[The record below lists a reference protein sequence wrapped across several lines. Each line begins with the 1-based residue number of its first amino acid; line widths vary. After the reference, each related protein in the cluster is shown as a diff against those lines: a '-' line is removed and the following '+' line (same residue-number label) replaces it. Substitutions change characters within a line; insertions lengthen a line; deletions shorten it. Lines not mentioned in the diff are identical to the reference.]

1 LKGAAVQFLSVSR
14 RRTEA
19 FPPDAWTPELLAA
32 EGERVRELYVAG
44 IVRSIWRR
52 KDMPGA
58 AMLMEAANEEEA
70 RAAVASL
77 PLAKLGMLE
86 IVVLTALEPYPAFGP
101 R

>member
-1 LKGAAVQFLSVSR
+1 MQFISVSR

-19 FPPDAWTPELLAA
+19 FPPDAWTAELLEA
-32 EGERVRELYVAG
+32 EAQRVREMFVAG
-44 IVRSIWRR
+44 AVRSIWRR

-58 AMLMEAANEEEA
+58 VMLIEAANEDEA
-70 RAAVASL
+70 RASVASL

>member
-1 LKGAAVQFLSVSR
+1 VQFFSVSR
-14 RRTEA
+14 RRIES
-19 FPPDAWTPELLAA
+19 FPPEAWTPELLAA
-32 EGERVRELYVAG
+32 EGERVRELYAAG
-44 IVRSIWRR
+44 TVRSIWRR

-58 AMLMEAANEEEA
+58 VVLLEAANEDEA

>member
-1 LKGAAVQFLSVSR
+1 MQFLSVSR

-19 FPPDAWTPELLAA
+19 FPPDAWKPELLAA
-32 EGERVRELYVAG
+32 EGERVRELYAAG
-44 IVRSIWRR
+44 VVRSIWRR

-101 R
+101 K

>member
-1 LKGAAVQFLSVSR
+1 VQFISVSR

-19 FPPDAWTPELLAA
+19 FPPEAWTPELLAA
-32 EGERVRELYVAG
+32 EGERVRELYAAG
-44 IVRSIWRR
+44 VLRAIWRR

-58 AMLMEAANEEEA
+58 VVMLEAANEAEA
-70 RAAVASL
+70 RAAVESL

-86 IVVLTALEPYPAFGP
+86 LVAFTALEPYPAFGP

>member
-1 LKGAAVQFLSVSR
+1 MQFLSVSR

-19 FPPDAWTPELLAA
+19 FPPDAWKPELLEA
-32 EGERVRELYVAG
+32 EGQRVRELYAAG
-44 IVRSIWRR
+44 VVRSIWRR

-58 AMLMEAANEEEA
+58 AILMEAASEEEA
-70 RAAVASL
+70 RAVVESL